1 MNEDRDV
8 RTIEYRADTRAL
20 TDQLRSAERL
30 ASSFGKT
37 LTTAFAD
44 IVVKGKSVG
53 DTLKSMAL
61 RLSELALKAAL
72 KPLEN
77 LFSNAASGLFGGL
90 FGGSAP
96 AFTPFAKGGVV
107 SNGLPIP
114 FARGG
119 VVASPTTFPL
129 AGGRAGLMGEAG
141 PEAIMPLRRGADG
154 RLGVAA
160 AGGGGGAGVNVT
172 FNVTSPD
179 SDSFRRSETE
189 IGAML
194 ARAVAQGQRN
204 L

>member
-1 MNEDRDV
+1 MTEDREV

-20 TDQLRSAERL
+20 TQQLQSAERL
-30 ASSFGKT
+30 ASSFGRT

-44 IVVKGKSVG
+44 IVVKGKSVS

-77 LFSNAASGLFGGL
+77 LFSNAAGGLFGGL

-119 VVASPTTFPL
+119 VVASPVTFPL

-160 AGGGGGAGVNVT
+160 AGGGGGGVNVT